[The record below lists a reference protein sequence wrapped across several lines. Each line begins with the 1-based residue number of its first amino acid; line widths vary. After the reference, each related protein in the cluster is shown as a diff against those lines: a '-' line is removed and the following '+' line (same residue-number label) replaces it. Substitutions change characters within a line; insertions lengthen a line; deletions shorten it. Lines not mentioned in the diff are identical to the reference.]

1 MYRANRHQSKLPSS
15 MSSCHSTFVMLS
27 AAKHLTRRPR
37 CFVALS
43 MTRLSPTVVHRLMC
57 ITADNAVSKMN
68 TDYETSLYA
77 DMAFFIIHM

>member
-1 MYRANRHQSKLPSS
+1 
-15 MSSCHSTFVMLS
+15 
-27 AAKHLTRRPR
+27 
-37 CFVALS
+37 
-43 MTRLSPTVVHRLMC
+43 MC